1 MAVKVESQDNFA
13 IDEFEILPWN
23 DNFNTG
29 HEIIDEQHR
38 TLVNLLNKLGR
49 TLIEQKPADVIS
61 ATDELANYANV
72 QFANEEA
79 IWLKYFD
86 DDSWLKAHQ
95 HNHAAFMPKIKDL
108 KEKNAG
114 RPLSVIAEDIM
125 KFLIRWLAFHIIEE
139 DKRMAIAIEAIKS
152 GASVEEAKI
161 IANNEMSTS
170 LHDLIE
176 TILNMYDDLSSTA
189 IVLLRERNARRRAE
203 AQLKEANRK
212 LAELSNTDQLTGLYN
227 RRYLDVVFDRESRR
241 ALRDHSM
248 LAYYMI
254 DVDHFKN
261 YNDNYGHPAGDMI
274 LKQVADC
281 LKKTCRRPH
290 DYVFRVGGEEFG
302 ILTTLRSEAV
312 ADTFGEIIRKSIE
325 DLKIPHEY
333 SEVNIHI
340 TISIGGH
347 CCTPATGCKFKDY
360 MEIADRRLYIAKT
373 HGRNR
378 VVMSG

>member
-1 MAVKVESQDNFA
+1 MAVKVESHDSFA

-38 TLVNLLNKLGR
+38 TLVNLFNKLGR

-95 HNHAAFMPKIKDL
+95 YNHAAFIPKIKDL

-125 KFLIRWLAFHIIEE
+125 KFLLRWLAFHIIEE
-139 DKRMAIAIEAIKS
+139 DKRMAIAIDAVKS
-152 GASVEEAKI
+152 GASIEEAKI

-170 LHDLIE
+170 LHYLIE
-176 TILNMYDDLSSTA
+176 TILNMYDDLSSRA
-189 IVLLRERNARRRAE
+189 IVLLRERNAGIRAE

-248 LAYYMI
+248 LTYYMI

-274 LKQVADC
+274 LEQVAAC
-281 LKKTCRRPH
+281 LKKTSRRPH

-302 ILTTLRSEAV
+302 ILTTFQSEAD
-312 ADTFGEIIRKSIE
+312 ANTFAEIIRKSIE
-325 DLKIPHEY
+325 DLNIPHEY

-347 CCTPATGCKFKDY
+347 CCTPAIDCKFKDY